1 MLSKLR
7 SKKFLAVTAC
17 MMLTLALCS
26 LCFASSGD
34 HVSNLDFTPIV
45 SAVTGSISPL
55 DIIKLIAMT
64 ITAGMSFVLAWFGI
78 RKVKGAL
85 KTAIFKGKIR

>member
-1 MLSKLR
+1 MVKNI
-7 SKKFLAVTAC
+7 SKKKLLAITSC
-17 MMLTLALCS
+17 MMVVLAFS
-26 LCFASSGD
+26 MCFASGD
-34 HVSNLDFTPIV
+34 HVSSLDFSPIV
-45 SAVTGSISPL
+45 QSVTGAISPL

-85 KTAIFKGKIR
+85 KSAIFKGKIR